1 MTDERLE
8 KLRALMRERGVDV
21 YLVPTADFH
30 ESEYVGAYFKAREY
44 LTGFTGSAGT
54 AVITQDDAALWTDGR
69 YFIQAER
76 EIQGSGFRLM
86 KMGVPGFP
94 TVREFVKEALPEGG
108 VLGFDGRCVNARLA
122 KQLLQDAT
130 EKQAVFYVEKDL
142 VGEVW
147 DDRPALP
154 FSEAWLLPEAY
165 SGESTAH
172 KLARV
177 REKMKEYGA
186 SAYILTSLDD
196 IAWLLNLRAND
207 IPYCPVLLS
216 YLMLTTKGCVLY
228 ASESA
233 LDPEVRAALESCG
246 ITIAPYADIYKM
258 ADRLAVRSVGKV
270 LLNPDKVNY
279 RIYSAVEK
287 GNEIVEAADPTL
299 IMKAVKN
306 PTELDNIRRAHVK
319 DGVAMVKWI
328 YWLKNTV
335 GKEPLDEF
343 SAEQKLEAF
352 RKEQEGFVEPSF
364 KTICAYK
371 DNAAMMHY
379 NATKSRHAEIFPEG
393 FLLVDS
399 GGHYLDGSIDITR
412 TIVMGPLTEE
422 EKHLF
427 TLVLR
432 SNLSLAAAHFLEG
445 VCGLN
450 LDILARGPLWEEGID
465 YRCGTGHGIGYLLNV
480 HEAPNGFRWRVV
492 PERNDSAPFEPGMV
506 TTDEPGVY
514 MEGKLGIRTENE
526 LITVVDRDT
535 EYGRFLKFETVTLCP
550 IDLDAVLPEE
560 LSYRERSLLN
570 AYHKKVYEALSP
582 YLSTEEKLWLRYE
595 TREV

>member
-1 MTDERLE
+1 MTEERLNQ
-8 KLRALMRERGVDV
+8 LRDLMKERGVDV

-30 ESEYVGAYFKAREY
+30 ESEYVGAYFKSREF
-44 LTGFTGSAGT
+44 LTGFKGSAGT
-54 AVITQDDAALWTDGR
+54 AVVTKEDAVLFTDGR

-76 EIQGSGFRLM
+76 EIKGSGFRLM
-86 KMGVPGFP
+86 KMGLPGVP
-94 TVREFVKEALPEGG
+94 TVREYISAALPEGG

-122 KQLLQDAT
+122 KELLSDA
-130 EKQAVFYVEKDL
+130 EKKKAVLYAEKDL
-142 VGEVW
+142 VGEIW
-147 DDRPALP
+147 EDRPALP

-165 SGESTAH
+165 SGESTDK

-177 REKMKEYGA
+177 REKMAEQGA

-196 IAWLLNLRAND
+196 IAWLLNFRAGD
-207 IPYCPVLLS
+207 IPYVPVLLA
-216 YLMLTTKGCVLY
+216 YLMITPKGCILY

-233 LDPEVRAALESCG
+233 LSAEVRLALNTYG
-246 ITIAPYADIYKM
+246 ITVAPYTDIYKM
-258 ADRLAVRSVGKV
+258 ADKLSKRSVGKV
-270 LLNPDKVNY
+270 LLNPGKVNY

-287 GNEIVEAADPTL
+287 GNEIIDAEDPTL
-299 IMKAVKN
+299 LMKAVKN
-306 PTELDNIRRAHVK
+306 PVEVENIRKAHVK
-319 DGVAMVKWI
+319 DGVALVRWI
-328 YWLKNTV
+328 YWLKNSI
-335 GKEPLDEF
+335 GKEHLDEY
-343 SAEQKLEAF
+343 SVETRLEEF
-352 RKEQEGFVEPSF
+352 RREQEGFVEPSF

-379 NATKSRHAEIFPEG
+379 SASPDHHAEIFPEG

-399 GGHYLDGSIDITR
+399 GGHYLEGSTDITR

-432 SNLSLAAAHFLEG
+432 SNLNLASAHFLKG
-445 VCGLN
+445 VSGLN
-450 LDILARGPLWEEGID
+450 LDILARGPLWKEGID

-480 HEAPNGFRWRVV
+480 HEAPNGFRYKSV
-492 PERNDSAPFEPGMV
+492 PERQDGAPLLPGMV

-526 LITVVDRDT
+526 LLCVEDKEN
-535 EYGRFLKFETVTLCP
+535 EYGQFLCFETVTMCP

-560 LSYRERSLLN
+560 MSKEELSALN
-570 AYHKKVYEALSP
+570 AYHQKVYEALSP
-582 YLSTEEKLWLRYE
+582 YLSNEERLWLRYE